1 MTPELPG
8 LTPNA
13 MALLWALVECWAGQP
28 VRASSIIPSA
38 NAKTVGRACKRL
50 EFYGLVRLD
59 QRGRGQGPANGPAR
73 GVWVE
78 PTFLGRRMVERAAV
92 QPMSAAMAAK

>member
-1 MTPELPG
+1 MPPELPG

-13 MALLWALVECWAGQP
+13 MRLLWALVERWDGEPIRAMS
-28 VRASSIIPSA
+28 VRVISEKAIR
-38 NAKTVGRACKRL
+38 RACGRL

-59 QRGRGQGPANGPAR
+59 RRGRGRSSANEPAR

-78 PTFLGRRMVERAAV
+78 PTFLGRRMVERAAE
-92 QPMSAAMAAK
+92 QPMSAAKAAK